1 MRSRLPALLPL
12 AALGLAACPPAAR
25 AQVAPSAGAVRSL
38 PTPLTLADALAIALR
53 QQPTGYIAQTQIT
66 SANGQKAQAR
76 AQYFPRLTPSFQYQ
90 DSRNTFY
97 GISTGGGASSI
108 VTTTPTGTG
117 GTGTGTAGT
126 GTGTGTGTTGTGTGT
141 GTTGT
146 GTGTTGTGST
156 GTTTTG
162 GQTTQ
167 TVSSGSRSLD
177 GVAVTRGSGAT
188 LTLAQTLFDSGTRES
203 INAQAR
209 RSLDAARFGRTDTR
223 QQIILAVT
231 QNFYGLLRASDL
243 VKVSQAQVTRAQQTV
258 RQTQG
263 QIDAGVA
270 ARADILQSQADLA
283 NAQVS
288 LLQNESAVRSSE
300 AALKNV
306 MAVETDAP
314 LQPATLAAADALPP
328 APDAGPERTLADYV
342 RQAYAAR
349 PDLRQQLSVIEVSR
363 QSVKQARIAAG
374 PAVSGTYVL
383 TFQPVNDLGAK
394 STNSQVLVTASYPLF
409 DAGGARGAVRVAE
422 AGRDADLDRLEQLRQ
437 SVRLDV
443 EQSYYDRALAL
454 QRTQLSQVAVQ
465 AAQASFDAATAR
477 RAAGIGTVLD
487 ITTAQVSL
495 TQAQNGYV
503 SAVYDFYTA
512 DARLRRATGQND
524 LNVR

>member
-1 MRSRLPALLPL
+1 MMHALVFDVFGGPEVLSYREVPAPALLPGTALNYHLEGKPPWILGYEGAGTVVAVAEGDEANVKLGARVAFADVPCANAEIVRAPLDKLVPLPEGVSFETAAAVILQGLTAQYLVRDSHAL
-12 AALGLAACPPAAR
+12 AAGELAVVHASGGGVGLLLTQLAR
-25 AQVAPSAGAVRSL
+25 RAGARDAGAFATASYDEDWPALVRGSS
-38 PTPLTLADALAIALR
+38 PNGRGADVV
-53 QQPTGYIAQTQIT
+53 
-66 SANGQKAQAR
+66 
-76 AQYFPRLTPSFQYQ
+76 F
-90 DSRNTFY
+90 DS
-97 GISTGGGASSI
+97 
-108 VTTTPTGTG
+108 V
-117 GTGTGTAGT
+117 
-126 GTGTGTGTTGTGTGT
+126 
-141 GTTGT
+141 
-146 GTGTTGTGST
+146 GST
-156 GTTTTG
+156 L
-162 GQTTQ
+162 Q
-167 TVSSGSRSLD
+167 
-177 GVAVTRGSGAT
+177 
-188 LTLAQTLFDSGTRES
+188 
-203 INAQAR
+203 

-258 RQTQG
+258 SQTQG

-314 LQPATLAAADALPP
+314 LQPATLAAGDALPP

-363 QSVKQARIAAG
+363 QSVKQAHIAAG
-374 PAVSGTYVL
+374 PAVSGSYVL

-443 EQSYYDRALAL
+443 EQSYYDRSLAL

-524 LNVR
+524 VNVR

>member
-1 MRSRLPALLPL
+1 MRPRLLLLLLPL
-12 AALGLAACPPAAR
+12 FATDLAARPRAAD
-25 AQVAPSAGAVRSL
+25 AQVAPPAGTVRAL

-76 AQYFPRLTPSFQYQ
+76 ARYFPTVTPAFQYQ

-97 GISTGGGASSI
+97 GITTGGGTNTI
-108 VTTTPTGTG
+108 VTTTPGGGTGAGGTGTGTG
-117 GTGTGTAGT
+117 GTGTGTGGT
-126 GTGTGTGTTGTGTGT
+126 GTGGTTGTGTGT

-146 GTGTTGTGST
+146 
-156 GTTTTG
+156 TTTS

-167 TVSSGSRSLD
+167 TVTGPQSLD
-177 GVAVTRGSGAT
+177 GVAVTRGSGST
-188 LTLAQTLFDSGTRES
+188 LTLSQTLFDSGTRES

-231 QNFYGLLRASDL
+231 SDFYDLLRADDL

-258 RQTQG
+258 DQTQG

-283 NAQVS
+283 NAQVT

-306 MAVETDAP
+306 MAVEADAP
-314 LQPATLAAADALPP
+314 LQLATLAAGGALPP
-328 APDAGPERTLADYV
+328 PPDAGPERTLDDYV

-374 PAVSGTYVL
+374 PAVAGSYVL
-383 TFQPVNDLGAK
+383 TYQPQNDLGAK
-394 STNSQVLVTASYPLF
+394 NTDSQILVTASYPLF
-409 DAGGARGAVRVAE
+409 DGGGARGGVRIAE

-454 QRTQLSQVAVQ
+454 QRTRLALIAIQ

-477 RAAGIGTVLD
+477 RQAGVGTVLD

-524 LNVR
+524 VGITP

>member
-1 MRSRLPALLPL
+1 MRSRLPLLFPL
-12 AALGLAACPPAAR
+12 AALGLAACPLAAR
-25 AQVAPSAGAVRSL
+25 AQVAPSAGAVRAL
-38 PTPLTLADALAIALR
+38 PTPLTLADALAIALH

-66 SANGQKAQAR
+66 SANGQKTQAR
-76 AQYFPRLTPSFQYQ
+76 ARYFPRLTPSYQYQ

-108 VTTTPTGTG
+108 VTTTPTG
-117 GTGTGTAGT
+117 
-126 GTGTGTGTTGTGTGT
+126 
-141 GTTGT
+141 
-146 GTGTTGTGST
+146 
-156 GTTTTG
+156 
-162 GQTTQ
+162 QTTQ
-167 TVSSGSRSLD
+167 VVTSGSQSLD
-177 GVAVTRGSGAT
+177 GVAVTRGGGAT

-231 QNFYGLLRASDL
+231 QDFYGLLRASDL

-258 RQTQG
+258 SQTQG

-314 LQPATLAAADALPP
+314 LQPATLAAGDALPP

-342 RQAYAAR
+342 QQAYAAR

-363 QSVKQARIAAG
+363 QSVKQAHIAAG
-374 PAVSGTYVL
+374 PAVSGSYVL

-443 EQSYYDRALAL
+443 EQSYYDRSLAL

-524 LNVR
+524 VNVR

>member
-1 MRSRLPALLPL
+1 MRPRLLILLLHAAAISVVTCPRPAK
-12 AALGLAACPPAAR
+12 
-25 AQVAPSAGAVRSL
+25 AQVAPSAGAVRAL
-38 PTPLTLADALAIALR
+38 PTPLTLADAVAIALH
-53 QQPTGYIAQTQIT
+53 QQPTGYISQTQIT

-76 AQYFPRLTPSFQYQ
+76 ARYFPTLTPEFRYQ

-97 GISTGGGASSI
+97 GIRTGGGTTSI
-108 VTTTPTGTG
+108 VTPTGGTG
-117 GTGTGTAGT
+117 GTGAGGTGTAGT
-126 GTGTGTGTTGTGTGT
+126 
-141 GTTGT
+141 
-146 GTGTTGTGST
+146 
-156 GTTTTG
+156 
-162 GQTTQ
+162 QTTQ
-167 TVSSGSRSLD
+167 TITGPQSLD
-177 GVAVTRGSGAT
+177 GVSVTRGSGST
-188 LTLAQTLFDSGTRES
+188 LTLQQTLFDSGTRES

-209 RSLDAARFGRTDTR
+209 RGLDAARFGRTDTR

-231 QNFYGLLRASDL
+231 SDFYGLLRADDL

-258 RQTQG
+258 NQTQG

-306 MAVETDAP
+306 MAIETSIP
-314 LQPATLAAADALPP
+314 LQLATLATADALPP
-328 APDAGPERTLADYV
+328 PPNAGLERTLDDYIQ
-342 RQAYAAR
+342 QAYAAR

-363 QSVKQARIAAG
+363 QSVKQAHIAAG
-374 PAVSGTYVL
+374 PALTGSYVL
-383 TFQPVNDLGAK
+383 TYQPQNDLGAK
-394 STNSQVLVTASYPLF
+394 STDSQVLVTASYPLF
-409 DAGGARGAVRVAE
+409 DAGRARGAVRVAE

-437 SVRLDV
+437 NIRLDV
-443 EQSYYDRALAL
+443 EQSFYDRSLAL
-454 QRTQLSQVAVQ
+454 QRTQLAQIAIQ

-477 RAAGIGTVLD
+477 RQAGIGTVLD

-503 SAVYDFYTA
+503 SAIYDFYTA

-524 LNVR
+524 VGITP

>member
-1 MRSRLPALLPL
+1 MRPRLLILLLHAAAISVVTCPRPAK
-12 AALGLAACPPAAR
+12 
-25 AQVAPSAGAVRSL
+25 AQVAPSAGAVRAL
-38 PTPLTLADALAIALR
+38 PTPLTLADAVAIALH
-53 QQPTGYIAQTQIT
+53 QQPTGYISQTQIT

-76 AQYFPRLTPSFQYQ
+76 ARYFPTLTPEFRYQ

-97 GISTGGGASSI
+97 GIRTGGGTTSI
-108 VTTTPTGTG
+108 VTPTGGTG
-117 GTGTGTAGT
+117 GTGAGGTGTAGT
-126 GTGTGTGTTGTGTGT
+126 
-141 GTTGT
+141 
-146 GTGTTGTGST
+146 
-156 GTTTTG
+156 
-162 GQTTQ
+162 QTTQ
-167 TVSSGSRSLD
+167 TITGPQSLD
-177 GVAVTRGSGAT
+177 GVSVTRGSGSI
-188 LTLAQTLFDSGTRES
+188 LTLQQALFDSGTRES

-209 RSLDAARFGRTDTR
+209 RGLDAARFGRTDTR

-231 QNFYGLLRASDL
+231 SDFYGLLRADDL

-258 RQTQG
+258 NQTQG

-306 MAVETDAP
+306 MAIETSIP
-314 LQPATLAAADALPP
+314 LQLATLAAADALPP
-328 APDAGPERTLADYV
+328 PPNAGLERTLDDYV
-342 RQAYAAR
+342 QQAYAAR

-363 QSVKQARIAAG
+363 QSVKQAHIAAG
-374 PAVSGTYVL
+374 PALTGSYVL
-383 TFQPVNDLGAK
+383 TYQPQNDLGAK
-394 STNSQVLVTASYPLF
+394 STDSQVLVTASYPLF
-409 DAGGARGAVRVAE
+409 DAGRARGAVRVAE

-437 SVRLDV
+437 NIRLDV
-443 EQSYYDRALAL
+443 EQSFYDRSLAL
-454 QRTQLSQVAVQ
+454 QRTQLAQIAIQ

-477 RAAGIGTVLD
+477 RQAGIGTVLD

-503 SAVYDFYTA
+503 SAIYDFYTA

-524 LNVR
+524 VGITP

>member
-1 MRSRLPALLPL
+1 MRPRLPVLLPL
-12 AALGLAACPPAAR
+12 AAACLAACPPIAR
-25 AQVAPSAGAVRSL
+25 AQVAPSAGAVRAL

-76 AQYFPRLTPSFQYQ
+76 ARYFPIVTPAFQYQ

-97 GISTGGGASSI
+97 GLSTGGGATSI
-108 VTTTPTGTG
+108 VTPGPTGGGTGTG
-117 GTGTGTAGT
+117 GTGTGTTGTGGT
-126 GTGTGTGTTGTGTGT
+126 GTTGTTGTGTTGTTGT
-141 GTTGT
+141 G
-146 GTGTTGTGST
+146 
-156 GTTTTG
+156 
-162 GQTTQ
+162 GQPTQ
-167 TVSSGSRSLD
+167 TFTSGSQSLG
-177 GVAVTRGSGAT
+177 GVSVTRGSGST
-188 LTLAQTLFDSGTRES
+188 LTLQQTLFDSGTRES
-203 INAQAR
+203 VNAQAR
-209 RSLDAARFGRTDTR
+209 RSLDAARFGRADTR

-231 QNFYGLLRASDL
+231 QDFYGLLRAGDL
-243 VKVSQAQVTRAQQTV
+243 VKVSQAQVTRARQTV
-258 RQTQG
+258 SQTQG

-300 AALKNV
+300 AALKNA

-314 LQPATLAAADALPP
+314 LQPATLAAGDALPP
-328 APDAGPERTLADYV
+328 PPDAGPERTLADYV

-349 PDLRQQLSVIEVSR
+349 PDLRQQLSVIEVGR
-363 QSVKQARIAAG
+363 QGVKQARIAAG
-374 PAVSGTYVL
+374 PAVAGSYVL
-383 TFQPVNDLGAK
+383 TYQPTNDLGAK
-394 STNSQVLVTASYPLF
+394 GTNSQVLVSASYPLF
-409 DAGGARGAVRVAE
+409 DGGGARGAVRVAE

-437 SVRLDV
+437 TVRLDV

-524 LNVR
+524 ANVR

>member
-1 MRSRLPALLPL
+1 MRPRLLILLLHAAAISVVTCPRPAK
-12 AALGLAACPPAAR
+12 
-25 AQVAPSAGAVRSL
+25 AQVAPSAGAVRAL
-38 PTPLTLADALAIALR
+38 PTPLTLADAVAIALH
-53 QQPTGYIAQTQIT
+53 QQPTGYISQTQIT

-76 AQYFPRLTPSFQYQ
+76 ARYFPTLTPEFRYQ

-97 GISTGGGASSI
+97 GIRTGGGTTSI
-108 VTTTPTGTG
+108 VTPTGGTG
-117 GTGTGTAGT
+117 GTGAGGTGTAGT
-126 GTGTGTGTTGTGTGT
+126 
-141 GTTGT
+141 
-146 GTGTTGTGST
+146 
-156 GTTTTG
+156 
-162 GQTTQ
+162 QTTQ
-167 TVSSGSRSLD
+167 TITGPQSLD
-177 GVAVTRGSGAT
+177 GVSVTRGSGSI
-188 LTLAQTLFDSGTRES
+188 LTLQQTLFDSGTRES

-209 RSLDAARFGRTDTR
+209 RGLDAARFGRTDTR

-231 QNFYGLLRASDL
+231 SDFYGLLRADDL

-258 RQTQG
+258 NQTQG

-306 MAVETDAP
+306 MAIETSIP
-314 LQPATLAAADALPP
+314 LQLATLAAADALPP
-328 APDAGPERTLADYV
+328 PPNAGLERTLDDYV
-342 RQAYAAR
+342 QQAYAAR

-363 QSVKQARIAAG
+363 QSVKQAHIAAG
-374 PAVSGTYVL
+374 PALTGSYVL
-383 TFQPVNDLGAK
+383 TYQPQNDLGAK
-394 STNSQVLVTASYPLF
+394 STDSQVLVTASYPLF
-409 DAGGARGAVRVAE
+409 DAGRARGAVRVAE

-437 SVRLDV
+437 NIRLDV
-443 EQSYYDRALAL
+443 EQSFYDRSLAL
-454 QRTQLSQVAVQ
+454 QRTQLAQIAIQ

-477 RAAGIGTVLD
+477 RQAGIGTVLD

-503 SAVYDFYTA
+503 SAIYDFYTA

-524 LNVR
+524 VGITP

>member
-1 MRSRLPALLPL
+1 MRPRLLILLLHAAAISVVTCPRPAK
-12 AALGLAACPPAAR
+12 
-25 AQVAPSAGAVRSL
+25 AQVAPSAGAVRAL
-38 PTPLTLADALAIALR
+38 PTPLTLADAVAIALH
-53 QQPTGYIAQTQIT
+53 QQPTGYISQTQIT

-76 AQYFPRLTPSFQYQ
+76 ARYFPTLTPEFRYQ

-97 GISTGGGASSI
+97 GIRTGGGTTSI
-108 VTTTPTGTG
+108 VTPTGGTG
-117 GTGTGTAGT
+117 GTGAGGTGTAGT
-126 GTGTGTGTTGTGTGT
+126 
-141 GTTGT
+141 
-146 GTGTTGTGST
+146 
-156 GTTTTG
+156 
-162 GQTTQ
+162 QTTQ
-167 TVSSGSRSLD
+167 TITGPQSLD
-177 GVAVTRGSGAT
+177 GVSVTRGSGSI
-188 LTLAQTLFDSGTRES
+188 LTLQQTLFDSGTRES

-209 RSLDAARFGRTDTR
+209 RGLDAARFGRTDTR

-231 QNFYGLLRASDL
+231 SDFYGLLRADDL

-258 RQTQG
+258 NQTQG

-306 MAVETDAP
+306 MAIETSIP
-314 LQPATLAAADALPP
+314 LQLATLATADALPP
-328 APDAGPERTLADYV
+328 PPNAGLERTLDDYV
-342 RQAYAAR
+342 QQAYAAR

-363 QSVKQARIAAG
+363 QSVKQAHIAAG
-374 PAVSGTYVL
+374 PALTGSYVL
-383 TFQPVNDLGAK
+383 TYQPQNDLGAK
-394 STNSQVLVTASYPLF
+394 STDSQVLVTASYPLF
-409 DAGGARGAVRVAE
+409 DAGRARGAVRVAE

-437 SVRLDV
+437 NIRLDV
-443 EQSYYDRALAL
+443 EQSFYDRSLAL
-454 QRTQLSQVAVQ
+454 QRTQLAQIAIQ

-477 RAAGIGTVLD
+477 RQAGIGTVLD

-503 SAVYDFYTA
+503 SAIYDFYTA

-524 LNVR
+524 VGITP